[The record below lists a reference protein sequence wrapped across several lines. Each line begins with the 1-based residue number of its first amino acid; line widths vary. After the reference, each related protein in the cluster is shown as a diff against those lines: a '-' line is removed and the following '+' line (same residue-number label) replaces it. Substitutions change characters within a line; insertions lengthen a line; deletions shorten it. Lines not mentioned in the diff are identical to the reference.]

1 MPGDYSCVAPTED
14 TPRVLV
20 VAARQPALVELL
32 EEAGFDVDAR
42 TRPVQPREAV
52 EADVAVIF
60 RGRLI
65 GRSQASSLAQQGI
78 RVIEILTVDPP
89 SPSTSS
95 WLRLSN
101 RMTKSDLVQIVRA
114 VAHWAREG
122 AAVAA
127 TQAA

>member
-1 MPGDYSCVAPTED
+1 MAPTED
-14 TPRVLV
+14 APKVLV

-32 EEAGFDVDAR
+32 EEAGFAVDAR
-42 TRPVQPREAV
+42 TRPVREAV
-52 EADVAVIF
+52 DADVAVVF

-65 GRSQASSLAQQGI
+65 GRSQASSLAEQGI

-89 SPSTSS
+89 SPSTSG

-101 RMTKSDLVQIVRA
+101 RITKSDLVQIVRA
-114 VAHWAREG
+114 VAHWTREG
-122 AAVAA
+122 AEVAA

>member
-1 MPGDYSCVAPTED
+1 VAGNED
-14 TPRVLV
+14 APKVLV

-32 EEAGFDVDAR
+32 QEAGFAVDAR

-52 EADVAVIF
+52 EADVAVVF

-65 GRSQASSLAQQGI
+65 GRSQASSLAEQGVH
-78 RVIEILTVDPP
+78 VIEILTVDPP

-101 RMTKSDLVQIVRA
+101 RITKSDLVQIVRA
-114 VAHWAREG
+114 VAHWTREG
-122 AAVAA
+122 AALAA